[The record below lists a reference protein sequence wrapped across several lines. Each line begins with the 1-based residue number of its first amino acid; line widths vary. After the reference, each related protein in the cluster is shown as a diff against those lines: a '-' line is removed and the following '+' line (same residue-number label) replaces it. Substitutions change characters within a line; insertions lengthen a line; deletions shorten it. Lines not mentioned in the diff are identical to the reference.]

1 MEYTKLLGKV
11 TLTCDGKHDSSKEY
25 DRLCLVYD
33 EQYRSF
39 ISIKEVPSNISLT
52 NESYWQ
58 PISVVYADGED
69 IKVDD
74 DLSLKF
80 ADKEYNPS
88 KYSGLGRKILRKR
101 IVNNRNI
108 LLQTDFDSSD
118 TIYVIQYEFDLQGKT
133 ITIPNNSIL
142 SFEGGKFVNG
152 DIVLNDTMI
161 LP

>member
-1 MEYTKLLGKV
+1 M
-11 TLTCDGKHDSSKEY
+11 
-25 DRLCLVYD
+25 
-33 EQYRSF
+33 
-39 ISIKEVPSNISLT
+39 T

-101 IVNNRNI
+101 IVNNKNI

-152 DIVLNDTMI
+152 DVVLNDTMI